1 MIVGEQKP
9 LEAIEQMVQD
19 FKKVLIAGC
28 NTCVA
33 ICFAGGE
40 KEVGILASALRMRA
54 KIADRKQEIVEQSV
68 QRQCEWEFVDELKD
82 NMGEVEAVVS
92 LACGAGV
99 QALAERFPATPVLPG
114 LNTTGIAITEEAG
127 VWGERCLAC
136 GDCILDKTGG
146 ICPITRCS
154 KSLLN
159 GPCGGLQKGKCEI
172 SPDVLCA
179 WQEIYDRLKGLGR
192 LDLLNEVKPPKNWS
206 TSQSGGP
213 RRIVREDLRIEPKGQ

>member
-1 MIVGEQKP
+1 MIFGEQKP
-9 LEAIEQMVQD
+9 LEEVEEMIKD
-19 FKKVLIAGC
+19 CKKILIAGC

-54 KIADRKQEIVEQSV
+54 KMANREQEVIEQTV
-68 QRQCEWEFVDELKD
+68 QRQCEWEFVDELKE
-82 NMGEVEAVVS
+82 NVEKVEVVVS

-99 QALAERFPATPVLPG
+99 QAVAERFPRAFIFPG

-127 VWGERCLAC
+127 VWAERCLAC
-136 GDCILDKTGG
+136 GNCILDKTGG

-154 KSLLN
+154 KGLLN
-159 GPCGGLQKGKCEI
+159 GPCGGSQNGKCEI
-172 SPDVLCA
+172 SPDVPCA
-179 WQEIYDRLKGLGR
+179 WQLIYDRLKVLGK
-192 LDLLNEVKPPKNWS
+192 LDLLDGIKPPKDWS

-213 RRIVREDLRIEPKGQ
+213 RKVVREDLKSSS

>member
-1 MIVGEQKP
+1 MIIGEQKP
-9 LEAIEQMVQD
+9 LEEIEEMIMGYQR
-19 FKKVLIAGC
+19 VLIAGC

-40 KEVGILASALRMRA
+40 KEVGVLASALRMRA
-54 KIADRKQEIVEQSV
+54 KMSDRMQEIAEQSV

-82 NMGEVEAVVS
+82 KVSEVDALVS

-99 QALAERFPATPVLPG
+99 QALAERYHDVPVLPG
-114 LNTTGIAITEEAG
+114 LNTTGIAITEEPG

-136 GDCILDKTGG
+136 GNCILDKTGG
-146 ICPITRCS
+146 ICPVARCS

-159 GPCGGLQKGKCEI
+159 GPCGGSQGGKCEI
-172 SPDVLCA
+172 SPDVPCA
-179 WQEIYDRLKGLGR
+179 WQEIYDRLKSLGR
-192 LDLLNEVKPPKNWS
+192 LDALTDIKPPKDWS

-213 RRIVREDLRIEPKGQ
+213 RQIVREDLKSSS